1 MSQIAEDTHEEPPSW
16 HKTTWGRSLPLSK
29 YVLASQQAP
38 TVPVSCR
45 YDIAWTLLVEK
56 PITSVFPSYQLT
68 DGTVFGILKFDIPAV
83 FRFARLMGCR
93 GCSQRTPMEL
103 RSFPSRSPHEPGDTW
118 HRAGRAAGHGDSTR
132 KAQGEQRS

>member
-1 MSQIAEDTHEEPPSW
+1 M
-16 HKTTWGRSLPLSK
+16 
-29 YVLASQQAP
+29 
-38 TVPVSCR
+38 
-45 YDIAWTLLVEK
+45 
-56 PITSVFPSYQLT
+56 SVFPSYQLT

-93 GCSQRTPMEL
+93 GCSQRTHMEL